1 MKKSELKQLIK
12 EEIVSILSEDRK
24 AKEYIQSI
32 EDPEE
37 REAEKKRMFGDDE
50 LNEVEESDLDK
61 VKAEIAK
68 NLEIYKNAEGEAAKK
83 EAVEMLKKLNAEKKR
98 LEAERDEAS
107 EKEMEATL
115 SIGVDQELDY
125 DSED

>member
-98 LEAERDEAS
+98 LEA
-107 EKEMEATL
+107 
-115 SIGVDQELDY
+115 
-125 DSED
+125 

>member
-107 EKEMEATL
+107 EKEMEAAL

>member
-98 LEAERDEAS
+98 LEAERDEAN
-107 EKEMEATL
+107 EKEMEAAL

>member
-12 EEIVSILSEDRK
+12 EEIVSILSE
-24 AKEYIQSI
+24 
-32 EDPEE
+32 
-37 REAEKKRMFGDDE
+37 
-50 LNEVEESDLDK
+50 ESSTLDK

-68 NLEIYKNAEGEAAKK
+68 NLEMYKNAEGEAAKK

-98 LEAERDEAS
+98 LEAERDEAN
-107 EKEMEATL
+107 EKEMEAAL
-115 SIGVDQELDY
+115 NIGIDQELDY